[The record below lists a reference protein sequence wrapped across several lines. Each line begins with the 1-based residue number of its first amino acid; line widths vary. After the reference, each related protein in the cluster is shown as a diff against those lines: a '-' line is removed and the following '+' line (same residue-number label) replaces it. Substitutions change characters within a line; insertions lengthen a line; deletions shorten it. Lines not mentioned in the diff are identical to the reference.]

1 MKELLLLGV
10 LVFATGCG
18 GLFDY
23 SDLIDVEPEPSSSF
37 TPEPEPELQALVLD
51 DGTVVPVPTNDWME
65 PGESIAFIAADNGL
79 VCRRLTANGW
89 DDVMLTGD
97 GGAPRGVDIGG
108 DGSILISDPDN
119 IRRLLPDWS
128 DVEELTKS
136 IPGVEL
142 GEIGCDHK
150 GNIVAAAK
158 TTEGSKILV
167 FNEVT
172 GVLIDES
179 ATVPD
184 TVITGI
190 EVERDVVYVTE
201 APADTLSTALPT
213 IVKYDLTVSPPE
225 RTEIVPQTPIAGTPT
240 GVTMVDTD
248 TIAVGVAEEA
258 KIYEINVDTGAIEA
272 EIELVARR
280 VNGVVGIHFNEAEQ
294 RYYVTDG
301 GREMAVFDLQGRLL
315 ETHADFSLQGAN
327 AFVMA
332 QVSE

>member
-79 VCRRLTANGW
+79 VCRRLTVGGW
-89 DDVMLTGD
+89 DDVMLTTD
-97 GGAPRGVDIGG
+97 GSAPRGVDIGG

-128 DVEELTKS
+128 GVEELTAP

-142 GEIGCDHK
+142 GEIGCDHQ

-158 TTEGSKILV
+158 TAASRAPLEASPRSRAAR
-167 FNEVT
+167 
-172 GVLIDES
+172 S
-179 ATVPD
+179 AA
-184 TVITGI
+184 
-190 EVERDVVYVTE
+190 RS
-201 APADTLSTALPT
+201 TLP
-213 IVKYDLTVSPPE
+213 
-225 RTEIVPQTPIAGTPT
+225 R
-240 GVTMVDTD
+240 
-248 TIAVGVAEEA
+248 
-258 KIYEINVDTGAIEA
+258 
-272 EIELVARR
+272 VARA
-280 VNGVVGIHFNEAEQ
+280 GIRRSRA
-294 RYYVTDG
+294 RSVRPSSA
-301 GREMAVFDLQGRLL
+301 GRTRAWGR
-315 ETHADFSLQGAN
+315 AASA
-327 AFVMA
+327 
-332 QVSE
+332 